1 VKPRRGTTA
10 LLLLLLAAACAA
22 PRVATRPAAAPTAP
36 AAAAGDPGLPAER
49 PARGLDDPWPAMA
62 QALRARRL
70 LDSQGEVQALLL
82 AAAASPE
89 GPAALV
95 AVRRLS
101 ELTDESPER
110 AAQVDAGLARLEEG
124 GGLRGL
130 GAYRARVARALAAEA
145 LGDHAGAARQRG
157 ENGAVT
163 AWTLAGPFSE
173 LRVLDFDRPI
183 PPEAGVLPAEVPA
196 PAGLPAYPTRAIPS
210 PDGTLALEGEPPG
223 GDVYA
228 LAAEAALSRGG
239 RYLLAVNTGAAVR
252 VLLDGALV
260 HERRSFAA
268 WLPSSA
274 YVPLELTA
282 GQHRLLVKLS
292 RTDGAGALAV
302 SLARAD
308 GDPSDASWSAPPP
321 GTAPPSVAARPQRGA
336 PAGTAREL
344 AQAMEK
350 QAGPVLARLLAARDA
365 LSTDRAAAKALLTE
379 ALELAPGSASVQVA
393 LADARDD
400 DPTLDRQAGQARAEA
415 ALREALRTDPGHA
428 EARVLLARIL
438 RASERYD
445 AAEEVLAAIPAP
457 ASGRPLALAA
467 RARCAEDRG
476 LSERA
481 EALAGEAIAA
491 GGSCEASELALG
503 LALRQQ
509 ALARVE
515 ESLALS
521 SRCRGGREREARQR
535 LRRGDA
541 AGAGA
546 ALEPYLAAR
555 PWDID
560 AGLQRAEALVADG
573 QARAAAGRIAG
584 LAVLWPRSPRIQ
596 VALASALEL
605 SGDAAGAR
613 TARERALLLDGGD
626 LDLRRA
632 LALEDGREVLDD
644 LTWDARSAIRDY
656 EAAGRRNG
664 TSSVMVLDAAAVDIH
679 PGAVATERTQQVI
692 HVIDQ
697 AGVEKHG
704 EVSLPAGAQVIAART
719 LKPDGRALEPDRTSD
734 EKGSLSLSGLE
745 PGDYVQLDYVRAVRA
760 PFGTLGYAADAFY
773 FQAARERLFRSTYAV
788 RAPAGAGLEVD
799 AHGMPAP
806 GVVSEGGSELVR
818 AELRDVPPAVPEPAA
833 PAMGE
838 YMPWLVVGTGAARE
852 AFQRGFADRMEGRT
866 LPTEELAAFAKQ
878 IRAEAPGS
886 APMAL
891 ARAAYARV
899 ARTILGDGPF
909 FEDASQVL
917 SRGRGSRLLVLKAVL
932 ELLGL
937 EARVAVVRPYGA
949 DPGFHRFPNPGLYSS
964 PLLRVRAGAE
974 VAWLDPSTRQN
985 PFGAIPGW
993 LTGCEA
999 LVLPQAGEPPLV
1011 DRTPERAAEEDGHEI
1026 SIRVVLAADG
1036 AGELSGTDRYR
1047 GVLGAM
1053 LKAQLEPLDPT
1064 QRRQALE
1071 AMLSKSFQGI
1081 ALAELTFEG
1090 EDDPAAPLAIRWKG
1104 RARIARPDGAG
1115 LLIEAGPLPA
1125 RLGARYVRLAS
1136 RTTPLLLASPERSTL
1151 RLELVPPPGL
1161 QAAAEPPARLESSFG
1176 SYLRTD
1182 APMPQG
1188 GGLVREERLEVARGR
1203 IPPERYRD
1211 FAAFAASVDGLQ
1223 EGPIRLTP

>member
-1 VKPRRGTTA
+1 VKPSRITA
-10 LLLLLLAAACAA
+10 LLLLLLAAGCAA
-22 PRVATRPAAAPTAP
+22 PRAVVRPVPAPTVE
-36 AAAAGDPGLPAER
+36 AGDPGVPPER
-49 PARGLDDPWPAMA
+49 AARGPEDPWPAMG

-70 LDSQGEVQALLL
+70 LDSQGETQALLS
-82 AAAASPE
+82 AAAADPE

-95 AVRRLS
+95 ALRRLS
-101 ELTDESPER
+101 ELAEESPER

-124 GGLRGL
+124 GRLRGL
-130 GAYRARVARALAAEA
+130 AAYRARVARALSAEA
-145 LGDHAGAARQRG
+145 LGDHAAAARQRG

-163 AWTLAGPFSE
+163 AWTLAGPYSE

-196 PAGLPAYPTRAIPS
+196 PAGLPAYPTRQLPA

-228 LAAEAALSRGG
+228 LAADAILARGG
-239 RYLLAVNTGAAVR
+239 RYLLAVNTGATVR
-252 VLLDGALV
+252 VLLDRAV
-260 HERRSFAA
+260 IHERRSFAA

-274 YVPLELTA
+274 YLPLELPP
-282 GQHRLLVKLS
+282 GRHRLLVKLS
-292 RTDGAGALAV
+292 RTDGAGALSV

-308 GDPSDASWSAPPP
+308 GAPSDASWEAPPP
-321 GTAPPSVAARPQRGA
+321 GAPLPPAAPPQRPA
-336 PAGTAREL
+336 PAGGAREL
-344 AQAMEK
+344 AQALEK
-350 QAGPVLARLLAARDA
+350 QVGPALARLLAGRDA
-365 LSTDRAAAKALLTE
+365 LSTDRTAAKALLGE
-379 ALELAPGSASVQVA
+379 ALALAPSSASVQVA

-428 EARVLLARIL
+428 EARVRLARLL

-445 AAEEVLAAIPAP
+445 AAEEVLAALTAP

-481 EALAGEAIAA
+481 EALAAEALAA

-509 ALARVE
+509 ALARVDE
-515 ESLALS
+515 TLALAA
-521 SRCRGGREREARQR
+521 RCRGGREREARQR

-541 AGAGA
+541 TGAGE

-560 AGLQRAEALVADG
+560 AGLQRAEAQVAAG
-573 QARAAAGRIAG
+573 QPRAAANRIAG
-584 LAVLWPRSPRIQ
+584 LADLWPRSPRVQ

-605 SGDAAGAR
+605 AGDAAGAR
-613 TARERALLLDGGD
+613 AARERALLLDGGD

-632 LALEDGREVLDD
+632 LALQDGREVLDD
-644 LTWDARSAIRDY
+644 LGWDARSAIRDY

-697 AGVEKHG
+697 AGVEQHG
-704 EVSLPAGAQVIAART
+704 EVTIPAGAQLIAART
-719 LKPDGRALEPDRTSD
+719 LKPDGRVLEPDRASD

-773 FQAARERLFRSTYAV
+773 FQASRERLFRSTYAV

-818 AELRDVPPAVPEPAA
+818 AELRDVPPAVPEPGA
-833 PAMGE
+833 PPMSE

-866 LPTEELAAFAKQ
+866 LPTEELEDFARQ
-878 IRAEAPGS
+878 IRAEAPG
-886 APMAL
+886 ATPMAL
-891 ARAAYARV
+891 ARAAYERV

-937 EARVAVVRPYGA
+937 EARVAVVRPFGA
-949 DPGFHRFPNPGLYSS
+949 DPSFHRFPNPNLYSS
-964 PLLRVRAGAE
+964 PLLRVRAGGE

-985 PFGAIPGW
+985 PFGAIAGW
-993 LTGCEA
+993 MTGCEA
-999 LVLPQAGEPPLV
+999 LVLPQAGEAPLL
-1011 DRTPERAAEEDGHEI
+1011 DRTPERSAEVDGREI
-1026 SIRVVLAADG
+1026 AIRVALAADG
-1036 AGELSGTDRYR
+1036 TGELAGTDRYR

-1053 LKAQLEPLDPT
+1053 LKAQLEPLDQN

-1071 AMLSKSFQGI
+1071 GMLSKSFQGI
-1081 ALAELTFEG
+1081 VLAELAFEG
-1090 EDDPAAPLAIRWKG
+1090 EDDPAVPLTIRWKG

-1115 LLIEAGPLPA
+1115 LLIEASPLPA

-1136 RTTPLLLASPERSTL
+1136 RTTALLLASPERTTL
-1151 RLELVPPPGL
+1151 RLELVPPPG
-1161 QAAAEPPARLESSFG
+1161 QRVAAEPPARLESAFG

-1182 APMPQG
+1182 APAAG
-1188 GGLVREERLEVARGR
+1188 DGSLVREERLEMARGR